1 MPDKAPAYY
10 LLGHRVAL
18 EFRPAEGVYVA
29 TAIDLP
35 GYYARGATRT
45 EVLRRLGKSFP
56 GQPVRLPQASSPK
69 NRPWFLSRASL
80 SESLS
85 LAPLQHS
92 PPQARDETKQEERDD
107 QRQHCATQ

>member
-1 MPDKAPAYY
+1 MTPPTYS

-45 EVLRRLGKSFP
+45 EVLRRLGEELA
-56 GQPVRLPQASSPK
+56 GRAGPVPISMP
-69 NRPWFLSRASL
+69 
-80 SESLS
+80 
-85 LAPLQHS
+85 
-92 PPQARDETKQEERDD
+92 
-107 QRQHCATQ
+107 